1 MRALVIQHD
10 DNAPAGR
17 VSEWLE
23 ARGAGQDVWLIG
35 RDERDRDP
43 LAYEL
48 IVSLG
53 SDHAAYDDTVPWLG
67 RELVLLRDAFE
78 AGVPVLGICFGSQ
91 ALARAL
97 GGRAMRAPSAEIG
110 WMAVRTREPE
120 LVPAG
125 PWLEWHYDT
134 FAPPPGAVRLADSPA
149 GPQGYTIGRSLGVQF
164 HPEVTADIVADWIA
178 RGAGRLAR
186 AGVDPDRFLAETHER
201 DEKNRERARGLL
213 DAFWARVAGLT
224 ESRSR

>member
-35 RDERDRDP
+35 RDERERDP
-43 LAYEL
+43 LGYEL

-53 SDHAAYDDTVPWLG
+53 SDHAAYDDAVPWLG
-67 RELVLLRDAFE
+67 RELALLREAFE
-78 AGVPVLGICFGSQ
+78 AEVPVLGICFGSQ
-91 ALARAL
+91 VLARAL
-97 GGRAMRAPSAEIG
+97 GGRAMRAPKPEIG

-120 LVPAG
+120 LVPAA

-134 FAPPPGAVRLADSPA
+134 FAPPPGAALVADGPA
-149 GPQGYTIGRSLGVQF
+149 GPQAYTIGRSLGVQF

-178 RGAGRLAR
+178 RGKERLAR
-186 AGVDPDRFLAETHER
+186 AGVDPDRFLTETHER
-201 DEKNRERARGLL
+201 DDENREHARELL

>member
-17 VSEWLE
+17 VSEWLA

-35 RDERDRDP
+35 RDERDTDP

-67 RELVLLRDAFE
+67 RELALLRDAFE

-91 ALARAL
+91 VLARAL
-97 GGRAMRAPSAEIG
+97 GGRAMRAPRAEIG

-125 PWLEWHYDT
+125 PWLEWHHDT
-134 FAPPPGAVRLADSPA
+134 FAPPPGAVLLADSPA

-178 RGAGRLAR
+178 RGADRLAR
-186 AGVDPDRFLAETHER
+186 AGVDPARFLAETQER
-201 DEKNRERARGLL
+201 DDENRERARGLL